1 MAASFNA
8 INDAVAATILAN
20 IASLK
25 EFLTKKFEDTDL
37 EEILSAIDEFSESM
51 PKPKKVKAAP
61 KKKDPNAP
69 KKEPT
74 AYILFT
80 KENRPSVKE
89 ANPDLEAK
97 EITKLLS
104 QMWKEKKEAEGIET
118 KPKKGK
124 ATKAKAPAIEE
135 VDEPEGDAEAS
146 DAEASDAE
154 DASDAEAEEEKP
166 KKAKKGKKGGKK

>member
-1 MAASFNA
+1 MASFNA
-8 INDAVAATILAN
+8 INDAVVNTILAS
-20 IASLK
+20 IESLK

-37 EEILSAIDEFSESM
+37 EEIMSAIDEFTNEM
-51 PKPKKVKAAP
+51 PKPKKVKVT

-124 ATKAKAPAIEE
+124 ATKTKAPAIKEAEE
-135 VDEPEGDAEAS
+135 GEAEESEAEVSDAEAS
-146 DAEASDAE
+146 DAEA
-154 DASDAEAEEEKP
+154 EEKP
-166 KKAKKGKKGGKK
+166 KKTKKGKKGGKK